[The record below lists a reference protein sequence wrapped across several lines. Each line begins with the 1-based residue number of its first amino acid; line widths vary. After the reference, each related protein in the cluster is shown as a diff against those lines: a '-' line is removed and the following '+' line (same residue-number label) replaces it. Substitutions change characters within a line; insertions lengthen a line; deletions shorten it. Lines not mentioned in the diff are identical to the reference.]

1 MTTPFTQLITQF
13 YGPDLSGSQVR
24 MAIAAGTGL
33 SADSVKRF
41 ISGGRHPSA
50 ILIDM
55 LTTLSPFAARLDMPG
70 RPHMAIMA
78 RVVEVLG
85 ADGQKIT
92 GARCEPEELDGLL
105 VEIWK
110 QIPGLGFNGTGRYAA
125 LADGLGITT
134 RTVSRW
140 KTGASRL
147 DGPEAMIIRA
157 AAALGKTISYPRGTK
172 LLLTIADALKDR

>member
-1 MTTPFTQLITQF
+1 MTTPFAALITPF

-55 LTTLSPFAARLDMPG
+55 LTTLSPFAARLDMPA

-92 GARCEPEELDGLL
+92 GARIETEELDDLL
-105 VEIWK
+105 MEIWK
-110 QIPGLGFNGTGRYAA
+110 QIPGLGFHGTGRYAA
-125 LADGLGITT
+125 LADGLGVTP

-147 DGPEAMIIRA
+147 DGPEAMLIRA
-157 AAALGKTISYPRGTK
+157 AAALAKAISYPRGHK
-172 LLLTIADALKDR
+172 LLDVIADALSSR